1 MSANQTSLN
10 ACSKAQS
17 PLQSCRPLRLGVKP
31 PTSGAPWAS
40 ARRCCAAVLASGAL
54 LAGLSL
60 ALRPTSAG
68 ATPADAT
75 PAAPA
80 TTLTAPDAT
89 LAAPATS
96 LAAPATP
103 GSATRDPVSCQTVR
117 FSDVGWTDVTAT
129 TALVT
134 QLLRS
139 IGYSPTVTVLSV
151 PVTFA
156 SIQNNDID
164 VFLGNWMP
172 AQEGDRGRYV
182 ADGSVVVIGANL
194 TGAKYTLAVPAYTF
208 AAGLQDFKDIQRFGP
223 ALNDSIYGIEPGND
237 GNRHVLEMLK
247 QNQFGLGG
255 FRLIESSEQG
265 MLAQVERAY
274 RDKKPIVFLA
284 WEPHPM
290 NMRFDL
296 KYLAGGDEVFGPN
309 FGGATI
315 YTVTR
320 KGYSAECPN
329 MGRLL
334 ANLKFTLRGESEMM
348 AAILDRHE
356 PPDLAATE
364 WLKANPTATEAWLAG
379 VLTFDGRPAATA
391 LAHAAPPPRPGG
403 FEQWIV
409 SHKIPIGDAMAV
421 AIDFIKAHG
430 TFLFNGISIV
440 IRGMVDGVTT
450 LLRALPAPLLIVAV
464 AVLAWLLRRSL
475 SLAAFVALALL
486 FILNQGYWLATLET
500 LSLVMVATLA
510 STAIGVPMGIA
521 AAHRP
526 RLFAALRPVLDLMQ
540 TLPTFVYL
548 IPTLVLFG
556 LGVVPGLISTVIFAL
571 PAPIRLTHLGISSV
585 PKPLIEAG
593 EAFGATPMQLLWK
606 VELPSAASTIVAGIT
621 QCIMLSLSMVVIAA
635 LVGAGGLGVPVV
647 RALNSVQVGMGFE
660 AGFTIVLLAIIL
672 DRISRPK
679 ERGASR

>member
-1 MSANQTSLN
+1 LSY
-10 ACSKAQS
+10 
-17 PLQSCRPLRLGVKP
+17 
-31 PTSGAPWAS
+31 
-40 ARRCCAAVLASGAL
+40 AL
-54 LAGLSL
+54 LASVTLPLLGSG
-60 ALRPTSAG
+60 AFAAAAG
-68 ATPADAT
+68 D
-75 PAAPA
+75 AAP
-80 TTLTAPDAT
+80 PV
-89 LAAPATS
+89 S
-96 LAAPATP
+96 
-103 GSATRDPVSCQTVR
+103 GQRDPAGCQTVR

-129 TALVT
+129 TALVA

-139 IGYSPTVTVLSV
+139 IGYSPTITVLSV

-172 AQEGDRGRYV
+172 AQEADRARYLE
-182 ADGSVVVIGANL
+182 DGSVVVIGPNL
-194 TGAKYTLAVPAYTF
+194 TGAKYTLAVPAYTYE
-208 AAGLQDFKDIQRFGP
+208 AGLRDFKDIQRFAP

-255 FRLIESSEQG
+255 FKLVESSEQG

-320 KGYSAECPN
+320 KGYVAECPN

-356 PPDLAATE
+356 APDVAATE
-364 WLKANPTATEAWLAG
+364 WLKANPTATKAWLEG
-379 VLTFDGRPAATA
+379 VLSLDGRPAASEFSHT
-391 LAHAAPPPRPGG
+391 APPPRPGG
-403 FEQWIV
+403 FEQWVV
-409 SHKIPIGDAMAV
+409 SHKIPVGDAMAV
-421 AIDFIKAHG
+421 AIDNVKTHG
-430 TFLFNGISIV
+430 TYLFDGISIV
-440 IRGMVDGVTT
+440 IRGVVNGVTA
-450 LLRALPAPLLIVAV
+450 LLRAVPAPALIVAV
-464 AVLAWLLRRSL
+464 AALAWALRRSL
-475 SLAAFVALALL
+475 PLAAFVALALL

-510 STAIGVPMGIA
+510 SAAIGVPLGIA

-526 RLFAALRPVLDLMQ
+526 RLFAAMRPVLDLMQ

-606 VELPSAASTIVAGIT
+606 VELPSAATTIVAGIT

-679 ERGASR
+679 ERGASSR